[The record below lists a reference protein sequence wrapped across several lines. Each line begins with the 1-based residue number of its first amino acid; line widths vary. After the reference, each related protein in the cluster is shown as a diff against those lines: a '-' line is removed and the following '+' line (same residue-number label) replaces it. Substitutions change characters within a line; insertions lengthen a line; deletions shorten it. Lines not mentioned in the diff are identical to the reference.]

1 MEDSC
6 INLCF
11 GLSFLLVEMNGI
23 EKAIELFKVRS
34 EVVRFFSNCSVHIMM
49 IIQVSI
55 VVEFALHSE
64 IQAYSYIKDTD
75 SRNLLMILQ
84 FQLNFLLKE
93 FGVLDER
100 NKIHNYVYYVM
111 QTLNLTN
118 KSWRIE
124 TKKCLNR
131 REGR

>member
-1 MEDSC
+1 MPDSED
-6 INLCF
+6 NP
-11 GLSFLLVEMNGI
+11 SFSSNDA
-23 EKAIELFKVRS
+23 KAIPVPASLLKK
-34 EVVRFFSNCSVHIMM
+34 
-49 IIQVSI
+49 IISKDFQKM
-55 VVEFALHSE
+55 
-64 IQAYSYIKDTD
+64 IKDKVEQ
-75 SRNLLMILQ
+75 LLQ
-84 FQLNFLLKE
+84 ESTE